1 MKRKY
6 KALFSL
12 LLSVIIVFSAF
23 PAYADDS
30 GTSVVHYYRS
40 TKSSYLTVT
49 KEWNNATSVDYGGT
63 VVDWATSKAD
73 STCYAFEVQS
83 FTIKN
88 NFDDSYISQND
99 KGNLFVNIK
108 VYDWGANKQHL
119 NGLSLNSKN
128 CFLYN
133 YGGSFKKYTG
143 TVKDGDIKNNSNCS
157 HFNENWSYKEFTV
170 EFKDVEKGNYYFSV
184 QIDNDYRTND
194 KNSLSY
200 YPDPYQICSDSITY
214 SNSSESSTF
223 YKDIQNK
230 LKGWFDNLFSWL
242 KNISDGISN
251 GFLNVG
257 SWMTN
262 LNNSIKGY
270 FNSLSTSIK
279 VFFSELSTNIKGFFS
294 DLTNSVKTL
303 FTNLTTKLTDFNN
316 NIKTWFKN
324 LGDNLS
330 TWFTNLVNNIKE
342 FLKKVGEWF
351 TTLFEKL
358 GNWFSDLFAKLKK
371 WFEDVGQWFKD
382 LWNNITNKVTEI
394 RTDLH
399 NWWESL
405 FTPEDG
411 FFEAYKTS
419 FDTFFK
425 EHFGILY
432 QVVDFFGSLFNQ
444 LTLMLDGGGSGVI
457 EYGELALPA
466 KLFGKKLV
474 ILNSGTFSFD
484 NLINSDDSGQLVNIS
499 GMIYTV
505 TSVII
510 YLVLLHRAKKIFEQ
524 IITNGE
530 GVED

>member
-6 KALFSL
+6 KALLSL

-23 PAYADDS
+23 PVTASAANKTTINHFYTTTYAHGGAYTDEHLMDRDNKYAPPQVPENVDD
-30 GTSVVHYYRS
+30 YF
-40 TKSSYLTVT
+40 YLY
-49 KEWNNATSVDYGGT
+49 NLDG
-63 VVDWATSKAD
+63 
-73 STCYAFEVQS
+73 
-83 FTIKN
+83 FTLKN
-88 NFDDSYISQND
+88 NFDDSYIKLDSKSDITIKFTLND
-99 KGNLFVNIK
+99 GTKEVISKCDVNTSGI
-108 VYDWGANKQHL
+108 N
-119 NGLSLNSKN
+119 
-128 CFLYN
+128 LYN
-133 YGGSFKKYTG
+133 YGGTYKHYTG
-143 TVKDGDIKNNSNCS
+143 TVTQSKPYYRSKANSLNVDCLS
-157 HFNENWSYKEFTV
+157 RDYTISFT
-170 EFKDVEKGNYYFSV
+170 DVDSGSYYFDV
-184 QIDNDYRTND
+184 NFVNFYKTKNTYQCMETYYLYRNDI
-194 KNSLSY
+194 SY
-200 YPDPYQICSDSITY
+200 TVTTE
-214 SNSSESSTF
+214 NSSF
-223 YKDIQNK
+223 FKNIQEK
-230 LKGWFDNLFSWL
+230 LKSWFNDLFGWL
-242 KNISDGISN
+242 KSIVDGITN
-251 GFLNVG
+251 GFSNVG
-257 SWMTN
+257 SWITN
-262 LNNSIKGY
+262 LNTSIKGY

-279 VFFSELSTNIKGFFS
+279 GFFSDLSTNIKGFFS
-294 DLTNSVKTL
+294 DLTDSVKTL
-303 FTNLTTKLTDFNN
+303 FTNLTSKLKEFND

-330 TWFTNLVNNIKE
+330 TWFTNLVDNIKD

-399 NWWESL
+399 NWWEGL

-419 FDTFFK
+419 FDEFFK
-425 EHFGILY
+425 QHFGILY

-457 EYGELALPA
+457 EYDELALPA

-474 ILNSGTFSFD
+474 ILNSGKFSFD
-484 NLINSDDSGQLVNIS
+484 NLINSDDSGQLINIS

-510 YLVLLHRAKKIFEQ
+510 YLALLLRAKKIFEQ